1 MKTFLFAHNPKN
13 WPWEN
18 LSNAIRDIKEK
29 GSRLEKW
36 SVRSYKQVSV
46 GDRAFLIRLG
56 NKTQNKG
63 IVGSGYITTAPFLS
77 EHWSNNGQM
86 VNREIIEFDEE
97 VEEIYERY

>member
-36 SVRSYKQVSV
+36 SVEAINRSQSV
-46 GDRAFLIRLG
+46 TGLF
-56 NKTQNKG
+56 
-63 IVGSGYITTAPFLS
+63 
-77 EHWSNNGQM
+77 
-86 VNREIIEFDEE
+86 
-97 VEEIYERY
+97 

>member
-46 GDRAFLIRLG
+46 GDRAFLIRPWKQDTKQRNCRFWVHYNCPLPIG
-56 NKTQNKG
+56 T
-63 IVGSGYITTAPFLS
+63 L
-77 EHWSNNGQM
+77 E
-86 VNREIIEFDEE
+86 
-97 VEEIYERY
+97 

>member
-46 GDRAFLIRLG
+46 GDRAF
-56 NKTQNKG
+56 
-63 IVGSGYITTAPFLS
+63 
-77 EHWSNNGQM
+77 
-86 VNREIIEFDEE
+86 
-97 VEEIYERY
+97 